1 MSGRELRVELELA
14 DGFIPEA
21 EGGRELRVELEV
33 AGELRVELEV
43 ARGLISES
51 EEFGGVRTKV
61 KRPLVLRE
69 AGLEYYTLRSLHIR
83 R

>member
-33 AGELRVELEV
+33 AGERVELEV

-51 EEFGGVRTKV
+51 EAFGGVRTKV